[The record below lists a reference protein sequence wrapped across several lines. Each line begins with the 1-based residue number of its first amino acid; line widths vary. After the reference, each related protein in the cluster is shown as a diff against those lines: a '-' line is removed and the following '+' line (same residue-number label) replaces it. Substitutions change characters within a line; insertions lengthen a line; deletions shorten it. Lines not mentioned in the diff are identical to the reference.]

1 MKEDSLM
8 DKKPQ
13 KPNPHN
19 PNKEGVQAPQ
29 STVNRNVT
37 DAFRKAV
44 LQYAQEKRNKR

>member
-13 KPNPHN
+13 KSNPHN
-19 PNKEGVQAPQ
+19 PNKEGVQASP
-29 STVNRNVT
+29 STANRNVT
-37 DAFRKAV
+37 DAFRKTV